1 MAVLSLLPRS
11 LRICGGVV
19 QDAGGAGRK
28 GIPPLS
34 GLAHVLIPREAG
46 GGSWQQFFGF
56 IAQDGFGEYRPV
68 RELAAD
74 VVFRE
79 GIAPKA
85 YRRGDLRRV
94 LDSAGDE
101 LAGDLRATAGPGALV
116 SCCQGGDA
124 AGHDLT
130 AGVEDGREGGGSE
143 AVRWRLDVPSGQQV
157 RDDRVDGAACL
168 LSPLEG
174 MGRAASVR
182 VGDHV
187 IGVAAGGFD
196 QCPVDV
202 AAPGGGARI
211 VEGSLARM
219 VTVGSASGRPAPVG
233 MMVLRSSGNRSLQSW
248 SSLASARRV
257 SSAGTG
263 LAPVPEAKSLRGT
276 ASRPSR
282 CGRLRLAPGAA
293 SGS

>member
-1 MAVLSLLPRS
+1 MAAV
-11 LRICGGVV
+11 
-19 QDAGGAGRK
+19 
-28 GIPPLS
+28 
-34 GLAHVLIPREAG
+34 
-46 GGSWQQFFGF
+46 FGF
-56 IAQDGFGEYRPV
+56 IAQEGFGEYRPV
-68 RELAAD
+68 RELAGD

-85 YRRGDLRRV
+85 YRRGGLRRV

-101 LAGDLRATAGPGALV
+101 LAGDLRATAGSGALV
-116 SCCQGGDA
+116 PCCQGGDA
-124 AGHDLT
+124 AGDDLT

-174 MGRAASVR
+174 MGRAAGVR

-187 IGVAAGGFD
+187 IGVAAGGFG

-219 VTVGSASGRPAPVG
+219 VTAGSASGRPAPVG
-233 MMVLRSSGNRSLQSW
+233 MMVLRSSENRSLQSW

-263 LAPVPEAKSLRGT
+263 LAPAPQAKSLHGT